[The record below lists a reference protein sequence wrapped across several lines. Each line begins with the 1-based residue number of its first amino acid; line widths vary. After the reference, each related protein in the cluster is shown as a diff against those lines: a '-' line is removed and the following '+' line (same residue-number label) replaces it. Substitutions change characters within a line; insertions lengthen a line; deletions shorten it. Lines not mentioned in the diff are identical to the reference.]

1 MLTQIINGLILT
13 PNGWLKGGSLILR
26 DSRILTVT
34 DAQLPLLGANIID
47 AQGQYIVP
55 GFVAMD
61 VYGGNGHSFKEC
73 TKEAFDIVTKAHVE
87 HGATSIFP
95 TIGSSNKTEI
105 ESIVSLCEEIMK
117 DEFSPIKGLHL
128 SGPYLSEKMTKHR
141 YNVQVQNKEE
151 YLQILNSTNII
162 KRWDASPELPGA
174 MEFAKTLKKHN
185 IVTAISHTEAEYD
198 IVKEAYEAG
207 YTHAAQLYN
216 SMPGF
221 HKKNEYK
228 YEGTVESVLLIDDM
242 STEVIADGKHI
253 PATILR
259 LVYKLKGVEKLSL
272 VTAALSY
279 AAYDG
284 EIDENDSVFIED
296 GVCKLKKDKSL
307 VGSIATMDT
316 LVKTMVNKANVPLMD
331 AIRMASETPAKVMGI
346 LNETGTLEDGKEANV
361 ILLNNNLDVTAV
373 WVKGA
378 RVK

>member
-87 HGATSIFP
+87 HGTTSIFP

-141 YNVQVQNKEE
+141 YNVQVPNKEE

-185 IVTAISHTEAEYD
+185 IVTAISHTEAEFD

>member
-1 MLTQIINGLILT
+1 MLTQIINGVILT

-26 DSRILTVT
+26 DSKIFTVT
-34 DAQLPLLGANIID
+34 EAQLPILGAKIID

-61 VYGGNGHSFKEC
+61 VYGGNGHLFTEC
-73 TKEAFDIVTKAHVE
+73 TKEAFDTITKIHVE

-95 TIGSSNKTEI
+95 TIGPSSKEDI
-105 ESIVSLCEEIMK
+105 EKIISLCEELMK
-117 DEFSPIKGLHL
+117 EEGSPIKGLHL
-128 SGPYLSEKMTKHR
+128 IGPYLSEKMTKNR
-141 YNVQVQNKEE
+141 YKVQAPNKEE
-151 YLQILNSTNII
+151 YTEIVNSTDII
-162 KRWDASPELPGA
+162 KRWDASPELDGA
-174 MEFAKTLKKHN
+174 MEFAKVMKKHN
-185 IVTAISHTEAEYD
+185 ILTAISHTEAEFD
-198 IVKEAYEAG
+198 KVQEAFDAG

-221 HKKNEYK
+221 HKKKEYK

-272 VTAALSY
+272 VTAALAY
-279 AAYDG
+279 AAYQG
-284 EIDENDSVFIED
+284 EIPENDNIFIED

-316 LVKTMVNKANVPLMD
+316 LIKTMVKKAQVPLRD

-346 LNETGTLEDGKEANV
+346 SDITGTLEDGKEANV
-361 ILLNNNLDVTAV
+361 VLLNSELDVTSV
-373 WVKGA
+373 WVKGN

>member
-1 MLTQIINGLILT
+1 MLTQITNGVILT

-26 DSRILTVT
+26 DSKIYTVT
-34 DAQLPLLGANIID
+34 EAQLPILGANIVD

-61 VYGGNGHSFKEC
+61 VYGANGHSFSEC
-73 TKEAFDIVTKAHVE
+73 TKEAFDTITKAHVE
-87 HGATSIFP
+87 HGATTIFP
-95 TIGSSNKTEI
+95 TIGPSSKEEI
-105 ESIVSLCEEIMK
+105 QNIISLCEEIMK
-117 DEFSPIKGLHL
+117 DENTPVKGLHL
-128 SGPYLSEKMTKHR
+128 VGPYLSETMTKHR
-141 YNVQVQNKEE
+141 YNVRVPNKEE
-151 YLQILNSTNII
+151 YTNIVNSTDVI
-162 KRWDASPELPGA
+162 KRWDASPELEGA
-174 MEFAKTLKKHN
+174 LDFAKCMKKHN
-185 IVTAISHTEAEYD
+185 IVTAISHTEAEYED
-198 IVKEAYEAG
+198 VEKAYNAG

-221 HKKNEYK
+221 HKRREYK

-242 STEVIADGKHI
+242 STEIIADGKHL
-253 PATILR
+253 PGTILK

-279 AAYDG
+279 AAYEG
-284 EIDENDSVFIED
+284 EIPESDNIFIED

-316 LVKTMVNKANVPLMD
+316 LVKTMVQKADVPLMD

-346 LNETGTLEDGKEANV
+346 LDKTGTLEEGKEANV
-361 ILLNNNLDVTAV
+361 VLMNDKLDVTSV
-373 WVKGA
+373 WLKGT